1 MAKDKDINI
10 ELPED
15 ILKSIGSHIEALLFA
30 SDEPIPA
37 KSLSEI
43 LSEYFSNGKG
53 NEIDA
58 KYFSPEYL
66 ISIINALNKKYYES
80 NQSFHII
87 EIAGGYQ
94 FATLPKY
101 AKCLGILFKE
111 KSKRR
116 LSQSALE
123 TLAIIVFKQPISKPE
138 IENIRGVNSDY
149 VLSTLLEKNLITIVG
164 RADTVGRPLLYGT
177 TQEFLKHFGLK
188 DTKDLP
194 KLKEIEEIMNSE
206 EFKFEVKRLEE
217 SLNKNTEENGE
228 EDIESNISES
238 ETAILKEQSQQTESD
253 IIDNKEQVQNTEAT
267 VQLHEENINNEWG
280 ADLVP
285 DEIQYPNDSNNIA
298 EAYPSDDSN
307 DSTISTF
314 DELTADNEYPD
325 DTSPEE
331 LITDSTNISN
341 VENNKDIS
349 STESTDDL
357 KKKSSDIKDID
368 SNNLLKDTSFLFNED
383 NKNEESFPPFIVT
396 PEILPPVGSK
406 EFDDIAD
413 ELIKNESFLSFQ
425 EISHQ
430 EEIEEKEEEEEI
442 ILSEDKSDFEETI
455 NLTVDDK
462 DYTEEYEEETII
474 PPSEELDLEYFDDT
488 SSTEEL
494 LLIDNIN
501 EFLPSSDE
509 DYPKEDYNEVN
520 EVIEESSSEINIIQ
534 EQVDTFND
542 QVKTELILENNIT
555 ENIEPVETRIEN
567 LSQDSENKTI
577 EKPVNEFNKNHEE
590 NIESLTTEIES
601 TSSTNDDLSD
611 TVDIEESKT
620 IVAEDISDKAPNE
633 VITPQEEID
642 VFKNEI
648 LNNEFEF
655 QNDIDIL
662 DDNSG
667 YELESSPIMAFR
679 NISFDDIVTNESLT
693 NKDSFLSS
701 EEFRNLLNQKRR
713 WNYNHLLKNKLNT
726 LKLES
731 HKNIKEITT
740 DKQEEELQK
749 IKIDSSLISEKD
761 TESVPF
767 LPDQNNIIN
776 KTENNI
782 ETSIIVDNIK
792 VEQYDITDKAE
803 VSKLIST
810 EDDFDKQHDKNIIFD
825 EKSLNN
831 SIIEEL
837 LFNSKKENEEDI
849 LSDESLREIINKK
862 DTLFEIEKFLTQDKY
877 LDFSDKKNEIYT
889 KLNTFYPGKNISTI
903 EKESLSKDKIK
914 NENKFQIL
922 LNKVFLL
929 LKKLFQKVKNIFTE
943 KK

>member
-217 SLNKNTEENGE
+217 SLNKNSEESDE
-228 EDIESNISES
+228 EDIEPNVSES
-238 ETAILKEQSQQTESD
+238 SKDIAGESSQQAESD
-253 IIDNKEQVQNTEAT
+253 KTNNNEQLQNTEI
-267 VQLHEENINNEWG
+267 VQQPPEEIIIDETEVE
-280 ADLVP
+280 LVS
-285 DEIQYPNDSNNIA
+285 DEIQNPIDNDNPIDINSSEDTNNNPISPLDESA
-298 EAYPSDDSN
+298 SDD
-307 DSTISTF
+307 
-314 DELTADNEYPD
+314 EYPD
-325 DTSPEE
+325 DTSPEK
-331 LITDSTNISN
+331 LFTDSTNILN
-341 VENNKDIS
+341 VENDSGIS
-349 STESTDDL
+349 STESSDDL
-357 KKKSSDIKDID
+357 KKKSSNINDID
-368 SNNLLKDTSFLFNED
+368 SNSELKDTSFLFTED
-383 NKNEESFPPFIVT
+383 NKSEEAFPPFIVT
-396 PEILPPVGSK
+396 PEIIPPVGSK

-413 ELIKNESFLSFQ
+413 ELIKNEAFLSFQ

-430 EEIEEKEEEEEI
+430 EITDEKEEEEI
-442 ILSEDKSDFEETI
+442 ILSEDKSDIDLQNTEEKANLTKDNEETI
-455 NLTVDDK
+455 
-462 DYTEEYEEETII
+462 EEYKEETII

-488 SSTEEL
+488 SSTIESL
-494 LLIDNIN
+494 T
-501 EFLPSSDE
+501 SSDQ
-509 DYPKEDYNEVN
+509 DYTKEDDNKIS
-520 EVIEESSSEINIIQ
+520 EVIEESSSEVNTIQ
-534 EQVDTFND
+534 EQAITSND
-542 QVKTELILENNIT
+542 ELKTELIFENNIT
-555 ENIEPVETRIEN
+555 EIIEPNEN
-567 LSQDSENKTI
+567 STEIISPEPENKTI
-577 EKPVNEFNKNHEE
+577 EESGNELQKSYEE
-590 NIESLTTEIES
+590 NLENITIEAECN
-601 TSSTNDDLSD
+601 SSTNENLSA
-611 TVDIEESKT
+611 TVDAEESET
-620 IVAEDISDKAPNE
+620 IITEDISDNASIETKTIQE
-633 VITPQEEID
+633 EEID
-642 VFKNEI
+642 NANNETV
-648 LNNEFEF
+648 NDEFEF

-667 YELESSPIMAFR
+667 YELESSPILAFR
-679 NISFDDIVTNESLT
+679 NISFDDIVTNESLI

-701 EEFRNLLNQKRR
+701 EEFKNLLDQKRR

-726 LKLES
+726 LNLES
-731 HKNIKEITT
+731 SKNHYESPNDKQKEESQKIDITSSFVPEKEIESTQFSSDQNFIVNKTDNNIESSIIADNIKEEQLYITE
-740 DKQEEELQK
+740 D
-749 IKIDSSLISEKD
+749 
-761 TESVPF
+761 
-767 LPDQNNIIN
+767 
-776 KTENNI
+776 I
-782 ETSIIVDNIK
+782 ETI
-792 VEQYDITDKAE
+792 
-803 VSKLIST
+803 LPLST
-810 EDDFDKQHDKNIIFD
+810 EVESDTKQDSNITFD
-825 EKSLNN
+825 EVNKYDTFFEQ
-831 SIIEEL
+831 I
-837 LFNSKKENEEDI
+837 LFNSKKVEEEDI
-849 LSDESLREIINKK
+849 LSDKSLREIINKK
-862 DTLFEIEKFLTQDKY
+862 DSLFEIEKFLTQDKY
-877 LDFSDKKNEIYT
+877 LDFSDKKTEIYT
-889 KLNTFYPGKNISTI
+889 KLNTFYPGKNIST
-903 EKESLSKDKIK
+903 EDKESFSEKKIK
-914 NENKFQIL
+914 NENKLRLFFKKVL
-922 LNKVFLL
+922 LR
-929 LKKLFQKVKNIFTE
+929 LKKLFQKIINIFTE

>member
-217 SLNKNTEENGE
+217 SLNKNSEESDE
-228 EDIESNISES
+228 EDIEPNVSES
-238 ETAILKEQSQQTESD
+238 SKDIAGESSQQAESD
-253 IIDNKEQVQNTEAT
+253 KTNNNEQLQNTEI
-267 VQLHEENINNEWG
+267 VQQPPEEIIIDETEVE
-280 ADLVP
+280 LVS
-285 DEIQYPNDSNNIA
+285 DEIQNPIDNDNPIDINSSEDTNNNPISPLDESA
-298 EAYPSDDSN
+298 SDD
-307 DSTISTF
+307 
-314 DELTADNEYPD
+314 EYPD
-325 DTSPEE
+325 DTSPEK
-331 LITDSTNISN
+331 LFTDSTNILN
-341 VENNKDIS
+341 VENDSGIS
-349 STESTDDL
+349 STESSDDL
-357 KKKSSDIKDID
+357 KKKSSNINDID
-368 SNNLLKDTSFLFNED
+368 SNSELKDTSFLFTED
-383 NKNEESFPPFIVT
+383 NKSEEAFPPFIVT
-396 PEILPPVGSK
+396 PEIIPPVGSK

-413 ELIKNESFLSFQ
+413 ELIKNEAFLSFQ

-430 EEIEEKEEEEEI
+430 EITDEKEEEEI
-442 ILSEDKSDFEETI
+442 ILSEDKSDIDLQNTEEKANLTKDNEETI
-455 NLTVDDK
+455 
-462 DYTEEYEEETII
+462 EEYKEETII

-488 SSTEEL
+488 SSTIESL
-494 LLIDNIN
+494 T
-501 EFLPSSDE
+501 SSDQ
-509 DYPKEDYNEVN
+509 DYTKEDDNKIS
-520 EVIEESSSEINIIQ
+520 EVIEESSSEVNTIQ
-534 EQVDTFND
+534 EQAITSND
-542 QVKTELILENNIT
+542 ELKTELIFENNIT
-555 ENIEPVETRIEN
+555 EIIEPNEN
-567 LSQDSENKTI
+567 STEIISPEPENKTI
-577 EKPVNEFNKNHEE
+577 EESGNELQKSYEE
-590 NIESLTTEIES
+590 NLENITIEAECN
-601 TSSTNDDLSD
+601 SSTNENLSA
-611 TVDIEESKT
+611 TVDAEESET
-620 IVAEDISDKAPNE
+620 IITEDISDNASIETKTIQE
-633 VITPQEEID
+633 EEID
-642 VFKNEI
+642 NANNETV
-648 LNNEFEF
+648 NDEFEF

-667 YELESSPIMAFR
+667 YELESSPILAFR
-679 NISFDDIVTNESLT
+679 NISFDDIVTNESLI

-701 EEFRNLLNQKRR
+701 EEFKNLLDQKRR

-726 LKLES
+726 LKLGSPKNHYES
-731 HKNIKEITT
+731 PDDKQKEESQKIDITSSFVPEKEIESTQFSSDQNFIVNKTDNNIESSIIADNIKEEQLYITE
-740 DKQEEELQK
+740 D
-749 IKIDSSLISEKD
+749 
-761 TESVPF
+761 
-767 LPDQNNIIN
+767 
-776 KTENNI
+776 I
-782 ETSIIVDNIK
+782 ETI
-792 VEQYDITDKAE
+792 
-803 VSKLIST
+803 LPLST
-810 EDDFDKQHDKNIIFD
+810 EVESDTKQDSNITFD
-825 EKSLNN
+825 EVNKYDTFFEQ
-831 SIIEEL
+831 I
-837 LFNSKKENEEDI
+837 LFNSKKVEEEDI
-849 LSDESLREIINKK
+849 LSDKSLREIINKK
-862 DTLFEIEKFLTQDKY
+862 DSLFEIEKFLTQDKY
-877 LDFSDKKNEIYT
+877 LDFSDKKTEIT
-889 KLNTFYPGKNISTI
+889 QKLNTFYPGKNIST
-903 EKESLSKDKIK
+903 EDKESFSEKKIK
-914 NENKFQIL
+914 NENKLRLFFKKVL
-922 LNKVFLL
+922 LR
-929 LKKLFQKVKNIFTE
+929 LKKLFQKIINIFTE

>member
-15 ILKSIGSHIEALLFA
+15 IVKSIGSHIEALLFA

-217 SLNKNTEENGE
+217 SLNKNSEESDE
-228 EDIESNISES
+228 EDIEPNVSES
-238 ETAILKEQSQQTESD
+238 SKDIAGASSQQAESD
-253 IIDNKEQVQNTEAT
+253 TINNNEQLQNTEI
-267 VQLHEENINNEWG
+267 VQQPQEEIIIDETEVE
-280 ADLVP
+280 LVS
-285 DEIQYPNDSNNIA
+285 DEIQNPIDNDNPTDINSSEDTNNNPISPLDEPA
-298 EAYPSDDSN
+298 SDD
-307 DSTISTF
+307 
-314 DELTADNEYPD
+314 EYPD
-325 DTSPEE
+325 DTSPEK
-331 LITDSTNISN
+331 LFTDSTNILN
-341 VENNKDIS
+341 VENDIGIS
-349 STESTDDL
+349 STESSDDL
-357 KKKSSDIKDID
+357 KKKSSNIKDID
-368 SNNLLKDTSFLFNED
+368 SHSELKDTSFLFTED
-383 NKNEESFPPFIVT
+383 NKSEEAFPPFIVT
-396 PEILPPVGSK
+396 PEIIPPVGSK

-413 ELIKNESFLSFQ
+413 ELIKNEAFLSFQ

-430 EEIEEKEEEEEI
+430 DITDEKEEEEL
-442 ILSEDKSDFEETI
+442 ILSEDKPDIDLQNTEEKP
-455 NLTVDDK
+455 NLTEDNEG
-462 DYTEEYEEETII
+462 TIEEYKEETII
-474 PPSEELDLEYFDDT
+474 PPSDELDLEYFDVASSTIESLT
-488 SSTEEL
+488 SS
-494 LLIDNIN
+494 DQ
-501 EFLPSSDE
+501 
-509 DYPKEDYNEVN
+509 DYTKEDDKKIS
-520 EVIEESSSEINIIQ
+520 EVIEESSSEVNTIQ
-534 EQVDTFND
+534 EQASTSND
-542 QVKTELILENNIT
+542 KLKTELIFENNIT
-555 ENIEPVETRIEN
+555 EIIEPNETSTEIISPEP
-567 LSQDSENKTI
+567 ENKTI
-577 EKPVNEFNKNHEE
+577 EESVNELNKSYEE
-590 NIESLTTEIES
+590 NLENLSIEVECN
-601 TSSTNDDLSD
+601 SSTNEDLSTTID
-611 TVDIEESKT
+611 AEESKT
-620 IVAEDISDKAPNE
+620 IISEDISDKASIE
-633 VITPQEEID
+633 TKTIKEEEID
-642 VFKNEI
+642 NANNETV
-648 LNNEFEF
+648 NDEFEF

-679 NISFDDIVTNESLT
+679 NISFDDIITNESLI

-701 EEFRNLLNQKRR
+701 EEFKNLLDQKRR

-731 HKNIKEITT
+731 SKNHYESSNDNQKEESQKIDITSSFVPEKEIESTQFLSDQNYITNKKDNYIESSIIADNIKEEQLDITEDIET
-740 DKQEEELQK
+740 KLPLSTEVESDIQQDSNITFDEVNKYDTFFEQLLFSSKNVIEEEDL
-749 IKIDSSLISEKD
+749 
-761 TESVPF
+761 
-767 LPDQNNIIN
+767 
-776 KTENNI
+776 
-782 ETSIIVDNIK
+782 
-792 VEQYDITDKAE
+792 
-803 VSKLIST
+803 
-810 EDDFDKQHDKNIIFD
+810 
-825 EKSLNN
+825 
-831 SIIEEL
+831 
-837 LFNSKKENEEDI
+837 
-849 LSDESLREIINKK
+849 LSDKSLREIINKK

-877 LDFSDKKNEIYT
+877 LDFSNKKTEIYT
-889 KLNTFYPGKNISTI
+889 KLNTFYPGKNIST
-903 EKESLSKDKIK
+903 EDKESFSEKKIK
-914 NENKFQIL
+914 NENKFRL
-922 LNKVFLL
+922 LFKKVLL
-929 LKKLFQKVKNIFTE
+929 RLKKLFQKIINIFTE

>member
-217 SLNKNTEENGE
+217 SLNKNSEESDE
-228 EDIESNISES
+228 EDIEPNVPES
-238 ETAILKEQSQQTESD
+238 SKDIAGESSQQAESD
-253 IIDNKEQVQNTEAT
+253 KTNNNEQLQNTEI
-267 VQLHEENINNEWG
+267 VQQPPEEIIIDETEVELVSDETQNPIDINSSEDTNNNPISP
-280 ADLVP
+280 L
-285 DEIQYPNDSNNIA
+285 DESA
-298 EAYPSDDSN
+298 SDD
-307 DSTISTF
+307 
-314 DELTADNEYPD
+314 EYPD
-325 DTSPEE
+325 DTSPEK
-331 LITDSTNISN
+331 LFTDSTNILN
-341 VENNKDIS
+341 VENDSEIS
-349 STESTDDL
+349 STESSDDL
-357 KKKSSDIKDID
+357 KKKSSNIKDID
-368 SNNLLKDTSFLFNED
+368 SHSELKDTSFLFTED
-383 NKNEESFPPFIVT
+383 NKSEEAFPPFIVT
-396 PEILPPVGSK
+396 PEIIPPVGSK

-413 ELIKNESFLSFQ
+413 ELIKNEAFLSFQ

-430 EEIEEKEEEEEI
+430 EITDEKEEEEI
-442 ILSEDKSDFEETI
+442 ILSEDKSDIDLQNTEEKANLTKDNEETI
-455 NLTVDDK
+455 
-462 DYTEEYEEETII
+462 EEYKEETII

-488 SSTEEL
+488 SSTIESL
-494 LLIDNIN
+494 T
-501 EFLPSSDE
+501 SSDQ
-509 DYPKEDYNEVN
+509 DYTKEDDNKIS
-520 EVIEESSSEINIIQ
+520 EVIEESSSEVNTIQ
-534 EQVDTFND
+534 EQAITSND
-542 QVKTELILENNIT
+542 ELKTELIFENNIT
-555 ENIEPVETRIEN
+555 EIIEPNETSTEIISPEP
-567 LSQDSENKTI
+567 ENKTI
-577 EKPVNEFNKNHEE
+577 EESGNELQESYEE
-590 NIESLTTEIES
+590 NLTIEVECN
-601 TSSTNDDLSD
+601 SSTNEDLSA
-611 TVDIEESKT
+611 TVDAEESET
-620 IVAEDISDKAPNE
+620 IITEDISDKASIE
-633 VITPQEEID
+633 TKTIQEEEID
-642 VFKNEI
+642 NANNETV
-648 LNNEFEF
+648 NDEFEF

-667 YELESSPIMAFR
+667 YELESSPILAFR
-679 NISFDDIVTNESLT
+679 NISFDDIVTNESLI

-701 EEFRNLLNQKRR
+701 EEFKNLLDQKRR

-726 LKLES
+726 LNLES
-731 HKNIKEITT
+731 SKNHYESPNDKQKEESQKIDITSSFVPEKEIESTPFLSDQNYITNKKDNNIEYSIIADNIKE
-740 DKQEEELQK
+740 
-749 IKIDSSLISEKD
+749 
-761 TESVPF
+761 
-767 LPDQNNIIN
+767 
-776 KTENNI
+776 
-782 ETSIIVDNIK
+782 
-792 VEQYDITDKAE
+792 EQLDITEDNE
-803 VSKLIST
+803 TILPLST
-810 EDDFDKQHDKNIIFD
+810 EVESDTKQDSDITFD
-825 EKSLNN
+825 EVNKYDTFFEQ
-831 SIIEEL
+831 I
-837 LFNSKKENEEDI
+837 LFNSKKVEEEDI
-849 LSDESLREIINKK
+849 LSDKSLREIINKK
-862 DTLFEIEKFLTQDKY
+862 DSLFEIEKFLTQDKY
-877 LDFSDKKNEIYT
+877 LDFSDKKTEIYT
-889 KLNTFYPGKNISTI
+889 KLNTFYPGKNIST
-903 EKESLSKDKIK
+903 EDKESFSEKKIK
-914 NENKFQIL
+914 NENKLRL
-922 LNKVFLL
+922 LFKKVLL
-929 LKKLFQKVKNIFTE
+929 RLKKLFQKIINIFTE